1 MTVESAAVTALVAVV
16 RLFYVRV
23 VRHHE
28 HVVVAR
34 ALVVSCVHR
43 WRVLHSCANLWHG
56 LLLQIRCI
64 LLVSQSLRNSL
75 CCGSVKSTR
84 LFVAS

>member
-1 MTVESAAVTALVAVV
+1 MAVESAAVTALVAVV

-43 WRVLHSCANLWHG
+43 WRVIHSNANLWHT
-56 LLLQIRCI
+56 LLLQISSI
-64 LLVSQSLRNSL
+64 LLISQGLRDSL
-75 CCGSVKSTR
+75 CRSGVESTCF
-84 LFVAS
+84 FVAS